1 MIIQRHYVDDAAL
14 IKSEEPYRSVAEL
27 LDQLSDALPSEC
39 DKMGYLSFSLRH
51 IVSAVRTVYE
61 MLKKNLLIFNTT
73 LRQIRSSL
81 SAGTNSMRYDY
92 FFLSSLS
99 GHAMIFGAVYYLAAQ
114 DTTFSDRHLNAI
126 AKAACK
132 DEPSTAIFEY
142 FKNAADQKR
151 EELKAH
157 TPSGQVE
164 GNVLPVVEDDSS
176 KRIVLTKQIEDL
188 KRQLAEQKADN
199 QKKQNE
205 IATLT
210 AQHPKNDTEAVKDTR
225 DHEDAYY
232 NKVCFEF
239 FIRLMERSGLDLNN
253 TGNKSR
259 IGTLWHKITGK
270 SAEELRRYCS
280 KRNYQNNHTQVDIKA
295 LNELLSEMKFEEQL

>member
-1 MIIQRHYVDDAAL
+1 MVIPQYYTNDESL
-14 IKSEEPYRSVAEL
+14 NKCEEPYRSVVQL
-27 LDQLSDALPSEC
+27 LDALYMEAPEGCEVLNIS
-39 DKMGYLSFSLRH
+39 SFSLH
-51 IVSAVRTVYE
+51 HVMSAVRSVFE
-61 MLKKNLLIFNTT
+61 RLKNNMLTFNRTLLKCSKD
-73 LRQIRSSL
+73 LLASKSW
-81 SAGTNSMRYDY
+81 MRYDNFY
-92 FFLSSLS
+92 LTAS
-99 GHAMIFGAVYYLAAQ
+99 GHAILFGAIYYLAAQ
-114 DTTFSDRHLNAI
+114 DTSFSDKHLNLI
-126 AKAACK
+126 EKAACPDK
-132 DEPSTAIFEY
+132 TSTALFEY
-142 FKNAADQKR
+142 FKSSADQKR
-151 EELKAH
+151 KELIANNL
-157 TPSGQVE
+157 SEQVE
-164 GNVLPVVEDDSS
+164 GNVLPVVEDDPS

-280 KRNYQNNHTQVDIKA
+280 MRNYQNNHTQVDIKA

>member
-1 MIIQRHYVDDAAL
+1 MIVTRYYTSNEDL
-14 IKSEEPYRSVAEL
+14 NKSEEPYRSVVGL
-27 LDQLSDALPSEC
+27 LDQLYTDVPEGCAVLNLS
-39 DKMGYLSFSLRH
+39 SFSLYH
-51 IVSAVRTVYE
+51 AVSAVRTIYE
-61 MLKKNLLIFNTT
+61 NLKKNILTFNNTLLSTYKATKASYSIMRFDNFCLTSS
-73 LRQIRSSL
+73 RQVVL
-81 SAGTNSMRYDY
+81 
-92 FFLSSLS
+92 
-99 GHAMIFGAVYYLAAQ
+99 FGAVYYVAAQ
-114 DTTFSDRHLNAI
+114 DLNFSNKHLKQIENI
-126 AKAACK
+126 SCSDK
-132 DEPSTAIFEY
+132 PSTAMFQY
-142 FKNAADQKR
+142 FKEPADKLR
-151 EELKAH
+151 EELLSH

-164 GNVLPVVEDDSS
+164 GNVLPVVEDDPS

-188 KRQLAEQKADN
+188 ERQLAEQKADN

-280 KRNYQNNHTQVDIKA
+280 MRNYQNNHTQVDIKA